1 VKGGTNDNTVDRHL
15 GPSKWRQ
22 RGTHRFDSVAML
34 HARLSVAE
42 LASENIARDLSGA
55 GTALS
60 QKRTGERQQ
69 ERAPHRGVGGK
80 S

>member
-1 VKGGTNDNTVDRHL
+1 VARTGST
-15 GPSKWRQ
+15 PWRCCMP
-22 RGTHRFDSVAML
+22 VYPL
-34 HARLSVAE
+34 AE